1 MSVEEMNGFGCLI
14 MHADG
19 EKGIYLLCACCVSGI
34 VQCWHADSFDT
45 LLLFIDGDTEPS
57 SIHGLACL
65 RSESQGVAELGSYL
79 DLSLCLTLV
88 PHGRVSQFPLH
99 CLFSY

>member
-1 MSVEEMNGFGCLI
+1 MVMD
-14 MHADG
+14 ADG
-19 EKGIYLLCACCVSGI
+19 ERGTYPLCACCVPGI

-45 LLLFIDGDTEPS
+45 LVLFIDGDTEPS

-65 RSESQGVAELGSYL
+65 RSESQGMAELGSYL

-88 PHGRVSQFPLH
+88 PHG
-99 CLFSY
+99 